1 MTVTK
6 NQPLEQ
12 MVGFNNQQDVVVLN
26 KILAEINRNAARLP
40 DVGQLAVIKYFNTIP
55 TSADIPQGTLGIYD
69 IGPGTAKRFY
79 FKTNLNVLVYI
90 EVGYYDSELGTW
102 IGPG

>member
-26 KILAEINRNAARLP
+26 KILAEMNRNAAKLP
-40 DVGQLAVIKYFNTIP
+40 DVG
-55 TSADIPQGTLGIYD
+55 
-69 IGPGTAKRFY
+69 
-79 FKTNLNVLVYI
+79 
-90 EVGYYDSELGTW
+90 
-102 IGPG
+102 